1 MSVKKILPFFSY
13 LFHPIFISV
22 FAAIFY
28 FFIITDRYFL
38 YENIYLYL
46 IQILLL
52 TVFIP
57 LAFFYLLIMLNKI
70 DSIMISDVDQRK
82 IPLFLHIL
90 LLSVLIFKS
99 ITLDNLP
106 ELFYFYLGST
116 ISSGIALILTFFKRK
131 VSLHMLGIAALT
143 TFCISASMH
152 FQIRPLIFISVLL
165 FCNGLVASSRL
176 YMKAH
181 SNNEII
187 TGYLI
192 GLIPQLSLLYF
203 WL

>member
-1 MSVKKILPFFSY
+1 VKKTLPFFSY

-22 FAAIFY
+22 FAALFY
-28 FFIITDRYFL
+28 FFVITDRYFL
-38 YENIYLYL
+38 YENVYLYV

-57 LAFFYLLIMLNKI
+57 LAFFYLLIMLGKI
-70 DSIMISDVDQRK
+70 DSIMISNVDQRK
-82 IPLFLHIL
+82 IPLFLQVV

-106 ELFYFYLGST
+106 ELFYFYLGSI
-116 ISSGIALILTFFKRK
+116 ISSAFALILAFFNRK
-131 VSLHMLGIAALT
+131 VSLHMMGIASLT
-143 TFCISASMH
+143 IFCISASMH
-152 FQIRPLIFISVLL
+152 FQIKPIVFISLLL

-181 SNNEII
+181 SINEII
-187 TGYLI
+187 VGYLI
-192 GLIPQLSLLYF
+192 GLIPQLLLLLF

>member
-1 MSVKKILPFFSY
+1 MKKTLPFFSY

-22 FAAIFY
+22 FAALFY
-28 FFIITDRYFL
+28 FFVITDRYFL
-38 YENIYLYL
+38 YENVYLYV

-57 LAFFYLLIMLNKI
+57 LAFFYLLIMLGKV
-70 DSIMISDVDQRK
+70 DSIMISNVDQRK
-82 IPLFLHIL
+82 IPLFLQIV

-106 ELFYFYLGST
+106 ELFYFYLGSV
-116 ISSGIALILTFFKRK
+116 ISSAIALILAFFNRK
-131 VSLHMLGIAALT
+131 VSLHMMGIAALT
-143 TFCISASMH
+143 IFCISASMH
-152 FQIRPLIFISVLL
+152 FQIKPVVFISLLL

-181 SNNEII
+181 STNEII
-187 TGYLI
+187 VGYLI
-192 GLIPQLSLLYF
+192 GLIPQLLLLLF